1 MIQRVQHI
9 LISVFLLAMMVGS
22 NWVYNGCFND
32 NVNTPVM
39 KVLATFDDWT
49 ERKMTLVSCFLL
61 AKHVNSSMIGYR
73 VDSEICLL
81 CGYNTPEI
89 FCDYGKYGRATN
101 VNCSESNTHGEDS
114 APSNDDSTMKPMQVF
129 TYDRNQVEDLC
140 DESYPYDCDLVAE
153 RIPGQ
158 IVISA
163 LLQRTVGDP
172 LWPWKDMNYYLD
184 CPVLF
189 KETLSD
195 HQAQLDTPATTVHST
210 IPETLLPQFT
220 LNSTIYVKYWIQQH
234 AQDTFTMYSVKDV
247 AVWSNETLT
256 DSYRDNYCFA
266 FWPYQCDELMK
277 REDIVGPYLRNK
289 TGIIFGSQK
298 PWLEASLLRD
308 AKAAHIATIEYFPV
322 VVKNVPAWSAM
333 QPTQM
338 ASLYLAGNF
347 PQVDFIFSLSSFE
360 HTGLGRYGD
369 KLDPDGD
376 LKAMS
381 MAHCLLKDDGILFL
395 SLPIGL
401 DLVFFNMHRIY
412 GRYRLP
418 LLLAGWE
425 AIDVIGKLYL
435 DDPAMYQLEMS
446 ILVLR
451 KKKKES

>member
-1 MIQRVQHI
+1 
-9 LISVFLLAMMVGS
+9 
-22 NWVYNGCFND
+22 
-32 NVNTPVM
+32 
-39 KVLATFDDWT
+39 
-49 ERKMTLVSCFLL
+49 
-61 AKHVNSSMIGYR
+61 
-73 VDSEICLL
+73 
-81 CGYNTPEI
+81 
-89 FCDYGKYGRATN
+89 
-101 VNCSESNTHGEDS
+101 
-114 APSNDDSTMKPMQVF
+114 
-129 TYDRNQVEDLC
+129 
-140 DESYPYDCDLVAE
+140 
-153 RIPGQ
+153 
-158 IVISA
+158 
-163 LLQRTVGDP
+163 
-172 LWPWKDMNYYLD
+172 
-184 CPVLF
+184 
-189 KETLSD
+189 
-195 HQAQLDTPATTVHST
+195 
-210 IPETLLPQFT
+210 
-220 LNSTIYVKYWIQQH
+220 
-234 AQDTFTMYSVKDV
+234 
-247 AVWSNETLT
+247 
-256 DSYRDNYCFA
+256 
-266 FWPYQCDELMK
+266 
-277 REDIVGPYLRNK
+277 
-289 TGIIFGSQK
+289 
-298 PWLEASLLRD
+298 
-308 AKAAHIATIEYFPV
+308 
-322 VVKNVPAWSAM
+322 M